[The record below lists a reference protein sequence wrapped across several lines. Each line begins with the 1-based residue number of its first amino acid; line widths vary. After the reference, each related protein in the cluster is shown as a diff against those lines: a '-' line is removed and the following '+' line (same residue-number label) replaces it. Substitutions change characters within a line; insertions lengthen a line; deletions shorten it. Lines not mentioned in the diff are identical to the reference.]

1 MYRCCVNQ
9 WAEITSEIEQRRHF
23 RRSIAPFRDRWRD
36 KWEFRRARVS
46 CNKIRVLKSIDSL
59 EEEGEKRE
67 REREKRSTR
76 KYLRNLTFCARCI
89 LLCNLSFRST
99 REPLFLLHLRH
110 LASKSSADP
119 LSSIGLIERSCILDT
134 RRNTADLLSD

>member
-1 MYRCCVNQ
+1 MYRCYVNQ

-23 RRSIAPFRDRWRD
+23 RRSIAPFRDRSRD

-67 REREKRSTR
+67 RERNVRREST
-76 KYLRNLTFCARCI
+76 
-89 LLCNLSFRST
+89 
-99 REPLFLLHLRH
+99 
-110 LASKSSADP
+110 
-119 LSSIGLIERSCILDT
+119 
-134 RRNTADLLSD
+134 

>member
-1 MYRCCVNQ
+1 MYRCYVNQ

-23 RRSIAPFRDRWRD
+23 RRSIAPFRDRSRD

-67 REREKRSTR
+67 RERETFDAKVLEKLDFLRSM
-76 KYLRNLTFCARCI
+76 YFI
-89 LLCNLSFRST
+89 M
-99 REPLFLLHLRH
+99 
-110 LASKSSADP
+110 
-119 LSSIGLIERSCILDT
+119 
-134 RRNTADLLSD
+134 